1 MGRPH
6 QAGALDQGGG
16 RNSGRARQKGG
27 GSVGR
32 RGQAGSAPED
42 PGALIRYKDCILR
55 AVGWSLKDFKGVQFV
70 F

>member
-27 GSVGR
+27 TVRAAEGR
-32 RGQAGSAPED
+32 QEV
-42 PGALIRYKDCILR
+42 L
-55 AVGWSLKDFKGVQFV
+55 LKTQVP
-70 F
+70 